1 MTTAKEIMKKDV
13 VTVTPETSVEEAG
26 RLFMEKNISG
36 APVVDANGNLTGIVT
51 ENDLIT
57 KDKRFHIPTILRI
70 FDAYIPLE
78 TPSQMEKE
86 FRKMAAYLVKDICT
100 RDVITITE
108 ETRLEDIASIM
119 TEKSV
124 HLLPV
129 LKGKKLIGLV
139 GRHEVLNAIRQ
150 SGVL

>member
-1 MTTAKEIMKKDV
+1 MPTAKEIMIKDV
-13 VTVTPETSVEEAG
+13 MTVRPETTVEEAG

-36 APVVDANGNLTGIVT
+36 APVVDEDGRLFGIIT
-51 ENDLIT
+51 ENDLIM
-57 KDKRFHIPTILRI
+57 KDKRFHLPTILRI

-108 ETRLEDIASIM
+108 ETSLEEIASIM
-119 TEKSV
+119 TEKNV

-129 LKGKKLIGLV
+129 LKGKKFAGLV

-150 SGVL
+150 SGLL